1 MILYQAHVEDL
12 VRQGE
17 VISKKY
23 ILLFLFI
30 NFISNDFPSIHL
42 SLQKK
47 EANVNLPSLFPRQE
61 EPFLRATLVVQR

>member
-1 MILYQAHVEDL
+1 VILYQVHVEDL
-12 VRQGE
+12 VRQEGE

-23 ILLFLFI
+23 NLLFLFT

-47 EANVNLPSLFPRQE
+47 EANVNLSSLFP
-61 EPFLRATLVVQR
+61 

>member
-1 MILYQAHVEDL
+1 MILYQVHVEDL
-12 VRQGE
+12 VRQEGE

-23 ILLFLFI
+23 NLLFLFI

-47 EANVNLPSLFPRQE
+47 EANVNLFSLFP
-61 EPFLRATLVVQR
+61 

>member
-1 MILYQAHVEDL
+1 MILYQVHVEDL
-12 VRQGE
+12 VRQEE

-23 ILLFLFI
+23 NLLFLFT

-47 EANVNLPSLFPRQE
+47 EANVNLSSLFP
-61 EPFLRATLVVQR
+61 

>member
-1 MILYQAHVEDL
+1 MILYQVHVEDL
-12 VRQGE
+12 VRQEGE

-23 ILLFLFI
+23 NLLFLFT

-47 EANVNLPSLFPRQE
+47 EANVNLSSLFP
-61 EPFLRATLVVQR
+61 